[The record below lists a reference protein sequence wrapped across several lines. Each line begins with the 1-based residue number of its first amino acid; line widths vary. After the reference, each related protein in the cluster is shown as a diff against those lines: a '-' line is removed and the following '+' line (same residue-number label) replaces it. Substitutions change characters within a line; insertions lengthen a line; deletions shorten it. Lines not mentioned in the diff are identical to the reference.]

1 MFVGTAGSSY
11 NQLHTPCDCAYDS
24 SSEKLY
30 IADTMNH
37 RIVQYANNASSGT
50 VVAGDNGSG
59 NNNTQLN
66 APKGIYFDSLLN
78 SLYIVNTGSHNIV
91 RWILNATSWT
101 LVAGSING
109 ISGSTSAELFNPL
122 SVALDSMNNV
132 YVADRDNHRI
142 QFYLTGETNGT
153 TIVGVTSSPGNNSTL
168 LHSPCSVVV
177 DNQLNIYV
185 ADSSNYR
192 VQQFSPY

>member
-1 MFVGTAGSSY
+1 
-11 NQLHTPCDCAYDS
+11 
-24 SSEKLY
+24 
-30 IADTMNH
+30 MNH
-37 RIVQYANNASSGT
+37 RIIQYAKNASSGT
-50 VVAGDNGSG
+50 VVAGNNGLG
-59 NNNTQLN
+59 NSNTQLN
-66 APKGIYFDSLLN
+66 APKGIYFDSPSN

-101 LVAGSING
+101 LVAGNING
-109 ISGSTSAELFNPL
+109 ISGSASTELYNPL
-122 SVALDSMNNV
+122 SVALDLMGNV

-153 TIVGVTSSPGNNSTL
+153 TIAGVTSSAGNNSTL
-168 LHSPCSVVV
+168 LNSPSSVVV
-177 DNQLNIYV
+177 DSQLTIYV